1 MSDNKNLKSGE
12 LADDEDA
19 NPLPEWEESVR
30 KLLADTT
37 RMLRGDFETSSESSI
52 SRTTSASLEFRT
64 GAEGEQ
70 LSSDE
75 FVDSSETDV
84 ASSDKEEG
92 PTEAKRSKTE

>member
-1 MSDNKNLKSGE
+1 MSDNKNIKSGE

-19 NPLPEWEESVR
+19 NPLPEWEESVQ
-30 KLLADTT
+30 KLLADTA

-64 GAEGEQ
+64 GGDEGQ

-75 FVDSSETDV
+75 FVASSEV
-84 ASSDKEEG
+84 SEASSDREEG
-92 PTEAKRSKTE
+92 PTEAKRAKKE